1 MFLID
6 QPYISDFFRQT
17 LKEHRIPVVATPAAL
32 QMDLLP
38 GTNLIDPAVAATQI
52 RAQLEANLSTG
63 ADSAQYSPL
72 YTTSENALEWI
83 AANLDDTDIPATI
96 NLFKDKLEFR
106 RRTKALF
113 PDFFFQ
119 GVQHADLA
127 TLDVDE
133 LKFPFIIKPSVGF
146 FSMGVHK
153 VHTSADWKPILAR
166 INAEIA
172 SLQQV
177 YPRAVLDTATFILEE
192 CIEGDEFAVDVYFD
206 SNGKAVV
213 VGIHQHLFA
222 SANDVSDRVYIT
234 SKQIVS
240 AYLEE
245 FTTFATTV
253 GTQLGVRNFPVHI
266 ELRRQGGSIL
276 PIEINPMRF
285 GGWCTTADS
294 TAMAFGFNPYV
305 AYYTQQKPDWSTI
318 LQGKDATVNSMV
330 VLDNSTGLAPDEI
343 VAFDYAALASEFER
357 VLELRP
363 IDYRRYNVFGFL
375 FSATRGDNMLEL
387 ERILQSDLREYVRQ

>member
-17 LKEHRIPVVATPAAL
+17 LKEHCIPVVATPAAL
-32 QMDLLP
+32 QLDLLP
-38 GTNLIDPAVAATQI
+38 GTNLINPAEAAAQI
-52 RAQLEANLSTG
+52 RAQVEARSSTG

-72 YTTSENALEWI
+72 YTTSENALDWI
-83 AANLDDTDIPATI
+83 AANLADTNIPATI

-127 TLDVDE
+127 TLAVDE

-153 VHTSADWKPILAR
+153 VHTPEDWKPILAR
-166 INAEIA
+166 IDAEIA

-192 CIEGDEFAVDVYFD
+192 CIEGDEFAVDAYFD
-206 SNGKAVV
+206 SSGKAVV

-240 AYLEE
+240 TYLEE
-245 FTTFATTV
+245 FTDFATTV
-253 GTQLGVRNFPVHI
+253 GAQLGVRNFPVHI
-266 ELRRQGGSIL
+266 ELRRQGGIIL

-305 AYYTQQKPDWSTI
+305 AYYTQQEPDWSTI
-318 LQGKDATVNSMV
+318 LQGGDTTVNSMI

-343 VAFDYAALASEFER
+343 VAFDYAALASNFER